1 MRLNT
6 GGGNINNPS
15 TVNNNVISN
24 NSNSMGT
31 SGGGSSGVGMGRKW
45 IDLNTKVIYSRFW
58 ICMTNGHTLKVLSDL
73 LSDKCQCW

>member
-6 GGGNINNPS
+6 GGGNPS

-31 SGGGSSGVGMGRKW
+31 SGGGSGIGMGKKW
-45 IDLNTKVIYSRFW
+45 IDLKIQKKKFFIQDSW
-58 ICMTNGHTLKVLSDL
+58 ICMT
-73 LSDKCQCW
+73 